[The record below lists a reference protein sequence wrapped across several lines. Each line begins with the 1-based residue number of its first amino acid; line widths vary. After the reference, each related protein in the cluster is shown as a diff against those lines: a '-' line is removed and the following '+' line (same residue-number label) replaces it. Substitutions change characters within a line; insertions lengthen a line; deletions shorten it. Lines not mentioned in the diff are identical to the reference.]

1 MPGLASAGPY
11 PARVSDHL
19 GRGAASARQA
29 EAIIAKAGLKTNGDL
44 AVLQTLA
51 SVMYAFNRHFNIS
64 TP

>member
-11 PARVSDHL
+11 PARVSATL
-19 GRGAASARQA
+19 AGVLLQPAQA